1 MGQKVNPVGY
11 RVGVTLPASSK
22 WYADKRQYRTLL
34 LQDKQLRDLL
44 NKELENAGLVK
55 AEIER
60 TVNLLK
66 ITIHV
71 SRPGVVIG
79 RGGTSLEALKKKIEK
94 LVDAQTKVKS
104 GEKIR
109 IDLKVEEVK
118 KADASAKLI
127 AERIAGQLI
136 KRFPHRRAISQAL
149 EKATAAGVKGIK
161 IQLSGRIGGA
171 EISRSEKYFQGS
183 IPTQTLRAN
192 IDYYEMPIHT
202 KSGYVGIKVWV
213 NKGTLTV

>member
-1 MGQKVNPVGY
+1 MGQKVNPIGY
-11 RVGVTLPASSK
+11 RVGVTLPASST
-22 WYADKRQYRTLL
+22 WYADKTQYSQLL
-34 LQDKQLRDLL
+34 LQDKKLRALL

-55 AEIER
+55 TNIER
-60 TVNLLK
+60 SVNVLK
-66 ITIHV
+66 IIIHV

-79 RGGTSLEALKKKIEK
+79 KGGTSLEALKKKIEAIIENK
-94 LVDAQTKVKS
+94 K
-104 GEKIR
+104 GEKTK

-118 KADASAKLI
+118 KPDASSKLV

-149 EKATAAGVKGIK
+149 EKAMAAGALGIK

-183 IPTQTLRAN
+183 IPTQTLKAN

-202 KSGYVGIKVWV
+202 KSGYVGIKVWI
-213 NKGTLTV
+213 NKGMLTQLS

>member
-1 MGQKVNPVGY
+1 MGQKVNPIGY
-11 RVGVTLPASSK
+11 RVGVTLPASST
-22 WYADKRQYRTLL
+22 WYADKTQYSQLL
-34 LQDKQLRDLL
+34 LQDKKLRALL

-55 AEIER
+55 TNIER
-60 TVNLLK
+60 SVNVLK
-66 ITIHV
+66 IIIHV

-79 RGGTSLEALKKKIEK
+79 KGGTSLDALKKKIEAIIENK
-94 LVDAQTKVKS
+94 K
-104 GEKIR
+104 GEKTK

-118 KADASAKLI
+118 KPDASSKLV
-127 AERIAGQLI
+127 AERIASQLI

-149 EKATAAGVKGIK
+149 EKAMTAGALGIK

-183 IPTQTLRAN
+183 IPTQTLKAN

-202 KSGYVGIKVWV
+202 KSGYVGIKVWI
-213 NKGTLTV
+213 NKGLLTQLS